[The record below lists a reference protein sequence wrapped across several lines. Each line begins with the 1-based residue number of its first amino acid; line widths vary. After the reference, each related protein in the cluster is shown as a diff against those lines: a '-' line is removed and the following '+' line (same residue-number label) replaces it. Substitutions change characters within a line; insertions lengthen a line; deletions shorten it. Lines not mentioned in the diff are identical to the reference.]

1 MLTAQK
7 SRLKDWIVPVL
18 CVAVAFVVFR
28 FMAENSE
35 TFQNCAED
43 YQYRAA
49 QSSFPKQTAHVE
61 FPLSARVNC
70 WGRYIREVAEGI
82 VGVFTIVLAGSTIAL
97 WLSTKKLW
105 EITDDTLKHAQET
118 SKKELRAYVGVE
130 PAGISRYIKRPEDGP
145 EEILGHFIIHNVG
158 NVPAKRVSIFS
169 TIEWSEDGERRTFNN
184 CSVQDSPTVLQH
196 GVRCSSEQGEGSL
209 LKR

>member
-1 MLTAQK
+1 LRRRLSV
-7 SRLKDWIVPVL
+7 SRCSKLLPKTDCPRRIP
-18 CVAVAFVVFR
+18 AKR
-28 FMAENSE
+28 
-35 TFQNCAED
+35 
-43 YQYRAA
+43 
-49 QSSFPKQTAHVE
+49 QSKLLGPIHSR
-61 FPLSARVNC
+61 SSRGNC
-70 WGRYIREVAEGI
+70 WRFYYCFGWLHNRS
-82 VGVFTIVLAGSTIAL
+82 LAL
-97 WLSTKKLW
+97 HKKTLW